1 MPHDIRLWSIE
12 NDRLRERRR
21 RSLDFEDR
29 LEGWIAGDPGI
40 ISRELMIIGR
50 HVKTGF
56 GGIVDLLGLDD
67 TGDVVIINLKRD
79 TSPRD
84 VSAQA
89 LDFAAWA
96 QHLSNGD
103 VTAIADIFLGAKGPL
118 EDAFQHYFGKPL
130 PESPNDGHRIV
141 IIGSE
146 LDPASER
153 IIKYLS
159 EGHGVDIN
167 SVTFQQFELADGS
180 ETLARVFLMDP
191 AQVTYRAKIRS
202 AGKRRRLTTPEELQE
217 IADSR
222 GAGELYRSFIAKLS
236 AFPHT
241 STGRSAMQFM
251 ATFGESRKVILSL
264 TPEKSSARDGIHFEL
279 FTDRLREHFGLDP
292 QKVLHVL
299 PSNRQDWEACQDAT
313 DEQKGVTGFFSNQ
326 EEIDRFVSG
335 LNTKGSEPLPFPTPR
350 SA

>member
-96 QHLSNGD
+96 QHLSNGE

-130 PESPNDGHRIV
+130 PESLNDGHRIV

-159 EGHGVDIN
+159 EGHGVDIKN
-167 SVTFQQFELADGS
+167 HSAKPVTGELVRGADLVLAMTRRHKKMLIS
-180 ETLARVFLMDP
+180 RYPDAEDKIFTLRE
-191 AQVTYRAKIRS
+191 Y
-202 AGKRRRLTTPEELQE
+202 AGTGVD
-217 IADSR
+217 IADPYGGS
-222 GAGELYRSFIAKLS
+222 LS
-236 AFPHT
+236 EF
-241 STGRSAMQFM
+241 RESAERIIKAIDFM
-251 ATFGESRKVILSL
+251 EDL
-264 TPEKSSARDGIHFEL
+264 
-279 FTDRLREHFGLDP
+279 
-292 QKVLHVL
+292 
-299 PSNRQDWEACQDAT
+299 
-313 DEQKGVTGFFSNQ
+313 
-326 EEIDRFVSG
+326 
-335 LNTKGSEPLPFPTPR
+335 
-350 SA
+350 